1 MSSSSSTVT
10 GGGGGGG
17 GGALSSQSEKRDKG
31 KKAGSVVVDP
41 CIKYIENAIFSYG
54 EAGLL

>member
-1 MSSSSSTVT
+1 MSSSSNTVP
-10 GGGGGGG
+10 GGG
-17 GGALSSQSEKRDKG
+17 GGALSFQSEKRDKG

-54 EAGLL
+54 EKDLL